1 MRKTEI
7 IIAGAMVVLGMTQCS
22 KKDNARTTTGHPIV
36 LSDTTSYPIGYDTV
50 SSKTPTWNDFVNA
63 VIFVES
69 SGRDSVVG
77 DNGKAVGCLQIHP
90 IMVREVNRKL
100 KKWNAPYT
108 YTLEDRYS
116 RAKSIEMFNIIS
128 EEYHCCEGYTFM
140 EYAEIVA
147 RRWNGGGRGERKSAT
162 LPYWEKIHAH
172 LDASMK

>member
-22 KKDNARTTTGHPIV
+22 KKDIARTSSGHPIV

-108 YTLEDRYS
+108 YSLEDRYD
-116 RAKSIEMFNIIS
+116 REKSIEMFEIIA
-128 EEYHCCEGYTFM
+128 EQYDCCEDKMQMKFF
-140 EYAEIVA
+140 EEVA
-147 RRWNGGGRGERKSAT
+147 RRWNGGPKGMNKKST
-162 LPYWEKIHAH
+162 IPYWERVKLH
-172 LDASMK
+172 LAV

>member
-1 MRKTEI
+1 MMNRKLI
-7 IIAGAMVVLGMTQCS
+7 VGLAVVLGVTQCR
-22 KKDNARTTTGHPIV
+22 KKDTPSIPLVSPIV
-36 LSDTTSYPIGYDTV
+36 SDTTSYPIGYDTV
-50 SSKTPTWNDFVNA
+50 LTPTWDDFVNA

-77 DNGKAVGCLQIHP
+77 DNGRAVGCLQIHP